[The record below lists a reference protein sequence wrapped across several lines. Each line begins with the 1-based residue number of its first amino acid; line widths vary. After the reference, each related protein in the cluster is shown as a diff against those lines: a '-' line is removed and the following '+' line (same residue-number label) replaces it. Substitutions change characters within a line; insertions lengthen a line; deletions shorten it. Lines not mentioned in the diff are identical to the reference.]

1 MTTYILLHRLDV
13 DPPEWTE
20 IGLQQAASPKAALRQ
35 HHESHPIA
43 DGAYAAVP
51 ERNWTEL
58 TPELV
63 TETRLV
69 FR

>member
-1 MTTYILLHRLDV
+1 MTTYILLRRTDTGWEHV
-13 DPPEWTE
+13 GTE
-20 IGLQQAASPKAALRQ
+20 KAAGPRAALRQ
-35 HHESHPIA
+35 LHA
-43 DGAYAAVP
+43 LQAFDGAHAYAAVP